1 MERKTECDSTDEIA
15 PDVLSAL
22 ACRLH
27 DEMERLDPGLEENAW
42 DTLSEREREFYRLA
56 VLSVLREA
64 RAHKLFCGPADNH
77 RGMRSANLGKEA
89 NIR

>member
-1 MERKTECDSTDEIA
+1 MERKIERDSTDEIV
-15 PDVLSAL
+15 PEVLIIL
-22 ACRLH
+22 ARRLH
-27 DEMERLDPGLEENAW
+27 DEMERLDPGLEENDW

-64 RAHKLFCGPADNH
+64 RAHKLFCRPADNH
-77 RGMRSANLGKEA
+77 RGMWSANLSKEA

>member
-1 MERKTECDSTDEIA
+1 MERKIECDSTDEIV
-15 PDVLSAL
+15 PEVLSIL
-22 ACRLH
+22 ARRLH

-42 DTLSEREREFYRLA
+42 DTLSEREREFYRLV

-64 RAHKLFCGPADNH
+64 RAHKLFCGPANNH
-77 RGMRSANLGKEA
+77 RGMRSANLGEKA